1 MNMANNSQAKPTH
14 ENIIRLAPPLVISE
28 EDIQKALAIIKESI
42 AELPNLKGEKEDDV
56 IPAGE
61 KNVHIPLE
69 N

>member
-1 MNMANNSQAKPTH
+1 MKQAKPTH

-28 EDIQKALAIIKESI
+28 EDIQKSLSIIKEAI
-42 AELPNLKGEKEDDV
+42 IELPNLKGEKEDAV
-56 IPAGE
+56 IPANE